1 MGTQDRI
8 QELEAELKKT
18 KYNKKT
24 QSSIGILKAK
34 IAQLK
39 EKQTSRK
46 GPATSGYAV
55 SKTGDATV
63 ILVGFPSVGKSTLL
77 NTLTGTRSEVAAYE
91 FTTLTVIPGL
101 LKYKGTKIQI
111 LDVPGIVEG
120 AASGRGRGK
129 EVLQMARNAD
139 LVILLLDVFHPEH
152 HEVLQHEV
160 EETGVRINQRKP
172 QVSIVKK
179 ERGGLDIGTTVKL
192 TNIDRDTIAAVLK
205 EFRINNAQIV
215 IRDNITT
222 EQLIDVLEG
231 NKKYVPAITVI
242 NKIDLVSPE
251 KAKDVMQKTKADLA
265 VSGTKETN
273 IAELKELIFRRLE
286 MIRIY
291 TKEARKQ
298 ADKTE
303 PLIMHS
309 NSTIRDVCMKLH
321 KDFVIK
327 FKFSRIW
334 GKSAKFPGQ
343 KQGLD
348 HRIADGDVIEIHVR

>member
-8 QELEAELKKT
+8 AELEAELKKT
-18 KYNKKT
+18 KYNKRT
-24 QSSIGILKAK
+24 QSAIGILKAK

-39 EKQTSRK
+39 EKQSSRK
-46 GPATSGYAV
+46 GPSTTGYAV
-55 SKTGDATV
+55 SKSGDATV

-77 NTLTGTRSEVAAYE
+77 NTLTGTKSEVAAYE

-139 LVILLLDVFHPEH
+139 LVILLLEVFHPEH
-152 HEVLQHEV
+152 LEVLQREV

-172 QVSIVKK
+172 LVSISKK

-192 TNIDRDTIAAVLK
+192 TKIDRDTIAAVLK
-205 EFRINNAQIV
+205 EFRINNAQVV
-215 IRDNITT
+215 IRDDITT

-231 NKKYVPAITVI
+231 NKKYVPAITLI
-242 NKIDLVSPE
+242 NKIDLVSAE

-265 VSGTKETN
+265 VSGEKEIN
-273 IAELKELIFRRLE
+273 IAELKELIFQRLQ

-291 TKEARKQ
+291 TKEARKK
-298 ADKTE
+298 ADKAE

-309 NSTIRDVCMKLH
+309 NSTIRDVCNKLH
-321 KDFVIK
+321 KDFVTK
-327 FKFSRIW
+327 FRFARIW

-348 HRIADGDVIEIHVR
+348 HKVADGDVIEIHAM

>member
-8 QELEAELKKT
+8 AELETELKKT
-18 KYNKKT
+18 KYNKRT

-39 EKQTSRK
+39 EKQTSKK
-46 GPATSGYAV
+46 GPSTSGYAV

-77 NTLTGTRSEVAAYE
+77 NTLTGTKSEVAAYE

-152 HEVLQHEV
+152 FEVLQREV
-160 EETGVRINQRKP
+160 EETGVRINQRMP

-179 ERGGLDIGTTVKL
+179 ERGGLDIGTTVRL
-192 TNIDRDTIAAVLK
+192 TKIDRDTIAAVLK

-215 IRDNITT
+215 IRDDITT

-242 NKIDLVSPE
+242 NKIDLVTAE
-251 KAKDVMQKTKADLA
+251 KAREAMQKTKADLM
-265 VSGTKETN
+265 VSGSKEIN
-273 IAELKELIFRRLE
+273 IAELKELIFQRLG

-303 PLIMHS
+303 PLVMRS
-309 NSTIRDVCMKLH
+309 NSTIRDICIKLH
-321 KDFVIK
+321 KDFVVK
-327 FKFSRIW
+327 FRFARVW

-343 KQGLD
+343 KQGLN
-348 HRIADGDVIEIHVR
+348 HRVADGDVIEIHTR